1 MKTKKTYTKNLK
13 NRKTENV
20 ELQKI
25 NPEDTRSKQYIWNEN
40 SYYKMREENS
50 IIKEVIEKYPV
61 LKKRVF
67 MEFS

>member
-1 MKTKKTYTKNLK
+1 MKTKKTYTKKLK
-13 NRKTENV
+13 NRENV